1 MTLQLA
7 GGLALALMAA
17 VLQGTFL
24 LPIGSARRWRWEHNW
39 AVFSLFAMLL
49 FNWAI
54 ASALLPDLIPVYR
67 FVPVSE
73 LLAVMLFGTAWGVGA
88 VLFGLGVDKLGLAL
102 GYPIIM
108 GLNASLGAVIPL
120 VFLVQRDASAAKV
133 MTVITGTVIAL
144 AGIVVCSVA
153 GSRKQS
159 GQSTQSAGS
168 TAFTAGLLICVA
180 SGILSGLPNVGM
192 AYAVNIV
199 KAAKVAGAP
208 EALAGNA
215 VWALFFTLG
224 AVVNVGYCVW
234 LMVQR
239 RNFREFFCPDSVRNL
254 ALGSLTALMWIG
266 SFYLYGISAA
276 LLGNWGAVIGWPV
289 FISVAIGVGSLAG
302 LWKGEWKR
310 APASALHL
318 LKNGLMVILAAVVT
332 LAVANAL

>member
-1 MTLQLA
+1 MTLELA
-7 GGLALALMAA
+7 AGLALALTAA

-24 LPIGSARRWRWEHNW
+24 LPMASARNWRWEHNW

-49 FNWAI
+49 FNWAF
-54 ASALLPDLIPVYR
+54 ASALLPNLIPVYR
-67 FVPVSE
+67 SVPVRE
-73 LLAVMLFGTAWGVGA
+73 LLMVMMFGAAWGAGA
-88 VLFGLGVDKLGLAL
+88 VLFGLAVDKLGLAL

-108 GLNASLGAVIPL
+108 GLNATLGAVIPM

-133 MTVITGTVIAL
+133 MTVVAGTAIAL
-144 AGIVVCSVA
+144 GGIVVCSVA
-153 GSRKQS
+153 GSRKESQ
-159 GQSTQSAGS
+159 QSAQPARL
-168 TAFTAGLLICVA
+168 TAFSAGLMIAIA

-199 KAAKVAGAP
+199 KAAKSAGAP
-208 EALAGNA
+208 EALSGNA

-224 AVVNVGYCVW
+224 AIVNIGYCVW

-239 RNFREFFCPDSVRNL
+239 RNIQEFFSPDGARNL

-266 SFYLYGISAA
+266 SFYLYGIAA
-276 LLGNWGAVIGWPV
+276 PLFGNWGAVIGWPV

-310 APASALHL
+310 APASAFRL
-318 LKNGLMVILAAVVT
+318 LRYGLLLILAAVIT

>member
-7 GGLALALMAA
+7 AGLALALMAA

-24 LPIGSARRWRWEHNW
+24 LPMASARNWRWEHNW

-49 FNWAI
+49 FNWAL
-54 ASALLPDLIPVYR
+54 ASALLPNLIPVYR
-67 FVPVSE
+67 SVPVRE
-73 LLAVMLFGTAWGVGA
+73 LLAVILFGAAWGAGA

-120 VFLVQRDASAAKV
+120 VFLVQRDASSAKV
-133 MTVITGTVIAL
+133 VTVIAGTAIAL

-153 GSRKQS
+153 GSRKENQ
-159 GQSTQSAGS
+159 QEVQPAKRA
-168 TAFTAGLLICVA
+168 AFTAGLTIAVA

-199 KAAKVAGAP
+199 QAAKRAGASD
-208 EALAGNA
+208 ALAGNA
-215 VWALFFTLG
+215 VWALFFTFG
-224 AVVNVGYCVW
+224 SIVNIGYCGW
-234 LMVQR
+234 LMAR
-239 RNFREFFCPDSVRNL
+239 RENVREFFCPDSTRNL

-266 SFYLYGISAA
+266 SFYLYGISAP
-276 LLGNWGAVIGWPV
+276 LLGSWGAVIGWPV

-302 LWKGEWKR
+302 LWKGEWKL
-310 APASALHL
+310 APASALRL
-318 LKNGLMVILAAVVT
+318 LRNGLLLILAAVIT
-332 LAVANAL
+332 LAAANAL